1 MVHGE
6 IEITYDQ
13 MHRFLSPVISD
24 HNNSLLSHFSYEQA
38 EKLEHIIGLPGFQE
52 YYVPG
57 KKMFP
62 IYFNFFGESQL
73 TIALSAHDNASFYA
87 LLQLF
92 IEL

>member
-1 MVHGE
+1 
-6 IEITYDQ
+6 
-13 MHRFLSPVISD
+13 
-24 HNNSLLSHFSYEQA
+24 
-38 EKLEHIIGLPGFQE
+38 
-52 YYVPG
+52 
-57 KKMFP
+57 MFP

>member
-52 YYVPG
+52 YYVP
-57 KKMFP
+57 
-62 IYFNFFGESQL
+62 
-73 TIALSAHDNASFYA
+73 
-87 LLQLF
+87 
-92 IEL
+92 